1 MDAKW
6 SRGRFEDAG
15 AAVTE
20 MMIVALVREKVG
32 MGRRN
37 ACFGIREIQMT
48 ISEKYSLQQQM
59 TIVSPRLG
67 ESGDD

>member
-1 MDAKW
+1 MEWNVDAKW

-37 ACFGIREIQMT
+37 ACFRIREI
-48 ISEKYSLQQQM
+48 
-59 TIVSPRLG
+59 
-67 ESGDD
+67 